1 MTAASLADFL
11 VFKGMP
17 LVLTLQVEAA
27 TTSQVYAIGEEIV
40 TAGQAGD
47 GRMYFIESGQ
57 VSVLVPLADGAHHRI
72 TSLSAGMNFGE
83 MVLLGQ
89 TSRTAT
95 VCADTEVRCRIL
107 ESRKLEQMAAES
119 PLLKIILLENLA
131 KDMANSLRRA
141 TQWIAALA

>member
-1 MTAASLADFL
+1 
-11 VFKGMP
+11 
-17 LVLTLQVEAA
+17 
-27 TTSQVYAIGEEIV
+27 
-40 TAGQAGD
+40 
-47 GRMYFIESGQ
+47 MYFIESGQ
-57 VSVLVPLADGAHHRI
+57 ASVLVPLADGAHHRI

-95 VCADTEVRCRIL
+95 VSADTDVQCRIL
-107 ESRKLEQMAAES
+107 ESHKLNELAAQA

-141 TQWIAALA
+141 TQWISALA